1 MEPDNS
7 LGRLAPG
14 RVLVGRYVVA
24 ELIGRGGMA
33 EVYRGRDQRLARPV
47 ALKILRPQFS
57 HDPALRLRFEEEA
70 KAAALVSHPNVVG
83 VYDAGEDNDATAGAG
98 AGGGHHAFIV
108 MELVVGESLADRIAR
123 GPLDSSEARRIGG
136 QILDALGAA
145 HARGVLHRDIK
156 PANVLLT
163 DDGTAK
169 VADFG
174 IAKAVH
180 PSPDNDEP
188 TAMNIVLGT
197 PGYLAPERAQGNP
210 ATVRSDLW
218 SVGVLLYE
226 AVSGVRPFLGD
237 NPIAVTLAAQDGRY
251 VPLLERRPDADP
263 ALAAVVQRAL
273 DPDPANRFASAAEM
287 GRALKLPDART
298 IPLTSPLLTVTS
310 TDTVEEDYEGGPGSG
325 AAGAG
330 AAFLAGGGLGVAAGG
345 AGAAGGAALGA
356 GDASGAGAAGGAAL
370 GAGDALGATPVHGT
384 GAVSP
389 ATLGRQE
396 LLDLPYR
403 PPPENPHRRGTA
415 VLVAAA
421 IVALLAGIAA
431 IVLTSVQSPS
441 TPPGGVT
448 TTTHPVSST
457 TVAPSSTTSST
468 TSTTTS
474 STTSTTTSSTTT
486 TTSSTT
492 TTTTGPT
499 TTTTTAPTTTTTTS
513 SDPTTTTT
521 APTTTTT
528 AAAGP

>member
-1 MEPDNS
+1 MESDNT

-47 ALKILRPQFS
+47 ALKILRAQFA

-83 VYDAGEDNDATAGAG
+83 VYDAGEDSDATAGLG
-98 AGGGHHAFIV
+98 ANGEHHAFIV

-123 GPLDSSEARRIGG
+123 GPLDSFEARRIGG
-136 QILDALGAA
+136 QILEALSAA

-163 DDGTAK
+163 EDGTAK

-180 PSPDNDEP
+180 PSPDHDEP

-226 AVSGVRPFLGD
+226 AMSGVRPFLGD
-237 NPIAVTLAAQDGRY
+237 NSIAVTLAAQEGRY

-263 ALAAVVQRAL
+263 ALASVIRRAL

-287 GRALKLPDART
+287 ERALRVSDART
-298 IPLTSPLLTVTS
+298 VPLPAPLLKART
-310 TDTVEEDYEGGPGSG
+310 TDTVEEDFERGERSG
-325 AAGAG
+325 ATGAG
-330 AAFLAGGGLGVAAGG
+330 AAFLAGGSLGAGGALGAADDFLAAGGGG
-345 AGAAGGAALGA
+345 AGAGGGGAGRCRSGGCCRRGA
-356 GDASGAGAAGGAAL
+356 RHRCLPRHHTPRWPPGYRRRVGPRHLHPGGPARPPLPAP
-370 GAGDALGATPVHGT
+370 DRQATPARHRRSRRRRHR
-384 GAVSP
+384 GAS
-389 ATLGRQE
+389 RRHRS
-396 LLDLPYR
+396 DH
-403 PPPENPHRRGTA
+403 PHR
-415 VLVAAA
+415 
-421 IVALLAGIAA
+421 
-431 IVLTSVQSPS
+431 
-441 TPPGGVT
+441 
-448 TTTHPVSST
+448 
-457 TVAPSSTTSST
+457 
-468 TSTTTS
+468 
-474 STTSTTTSSTTT
+474 
-486 TTSSTT
+486 
-492 TTTTGPT
+492 
-499 TTTTTAPTTTTTTS
+499 
-513 SDPTTTTT
+513 
-521 APTTTTT
+521 
-528 AAAGP
+528 